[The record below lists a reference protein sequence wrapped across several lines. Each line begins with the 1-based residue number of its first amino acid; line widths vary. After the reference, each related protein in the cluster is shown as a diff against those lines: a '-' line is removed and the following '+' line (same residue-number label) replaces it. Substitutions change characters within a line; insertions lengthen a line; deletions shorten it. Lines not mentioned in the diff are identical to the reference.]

1 VNAKYLAA
9 DEDLKMVV
17 ETIKNRSSEL
27 ADLEE
32 THRKIK
38 MKMTLK
44 EKELSS
50 RHKENIGA
58 ITKP

>member
-1 VNAKYLAA
+1 
-9 DEDLKMVV
+9 MVV

-27 ADLEE
+27 ADLKE
-32 THRKIK
+32 THRVIK
-38 MKMTLK
+38 MNMTQQ